1 MHQHP
6 ATSQMG
12 LRLSKRKKTCTCRE
26 KKKRDFESGI
36 KGEVTN
42 NDNNNNQ
49 KKKRREISS

>member
-1 MHQHP
+1 
-6 ATSQMG
+6 MG